1 MAAPVNGVATPPEAD
16 RAQSEAKGRFQWAKR
31 LFFWALMFRLLVL
44 MLGLLGTFATGA
56 WSLRIILAL
65 FFFLLIAEGL
75 SLASDHQKGEAEGL
89 LRRVDFWKGFG
100 WTMSSAERRR
110 IGAREPLLQETTP
123 YFASEAPLGA
133 RRATENLAEQAWWS
147 AEQYC
152 WMGNL
157 VIGCVGV
164 VFLLTLGFIL
174 MVLAQG
180 ASTGSPLQT
189 VKLVSGL
196 LNLTFSLGL
205 LKLYFGYQRMQRA
218 SEAAEAAAER
228 LLKQPD
234 IDTLEA
240 LRLYANYH
248 VARASVPL
256 IPDALYHFRQ
266 EDLDQ
271 RWKAEYG

>member
-1 MAAPVNGVATPPEAD
+1 MTGLPTPPEAD
-16 RAQSEAKGRFQWAKR
+16 RAQREAKGCFQWAKC

-56 WSLRIILAL
+56 WSLRLILAI

-89 LRRVDFWKGFG
+89 LRKVDFWKGFG
-100 WTMSSAERRR
+100 WTMSSAEQRRL
-110 IGAREPLLQETTP
+110 GAREPRLQETTA

-147 AEQYC
+147 AEHHR

-164 VFLLTLGFIL
+164 VGLLTLGFIL

-180 ASTGSPLQT
+180 VSTGSPLQT
-189 VKLVSGL
+189 VKLASGL

-248 VARASVPL
+248 VARASAPL
-256 IPDALYHFRQ
+256 IPDAVYHFRQ
-266 EDLDQ
+266 KDLNR
-271 RWKAEYG
+271 RWNSEHS